1 MARILV
7 MLGCA
12 RTRLLVRDMNVAIS
26 KLLYGM
32 DAVNGESEKILILV
46 EKIMVCDKRSCY

>member
-1 MARILV
+1 

-32 DAVNGESEKILILV
+32 DAINGESEKILILV